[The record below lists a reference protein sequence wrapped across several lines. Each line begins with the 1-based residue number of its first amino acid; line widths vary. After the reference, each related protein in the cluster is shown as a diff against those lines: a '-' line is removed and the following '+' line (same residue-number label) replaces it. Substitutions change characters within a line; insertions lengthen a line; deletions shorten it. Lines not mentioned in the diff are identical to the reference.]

1 MHLEVGI
8 DMDISM
14 CQVLAPPCN
23 SAFARK
29 LNPKSSNAIFGRFF
43 NIENRDVL
51 VSQIGF
57 LWERFCAALD
67 LGLLNS
73 ENFIPAYI
81 NEIVSYNMN
90 VVRVF

>member
-1 MHLEVGI
+1 MTFYMTYI
-8 DMDISM
+8 YIYIY
-14 CQVLAPPCN
+14 QVLAPPCN

-29 LNPKSSNAIFGRFF
+29 LNQKSSNAILGRLF

-51 VSQIGF
+51 VSQIVF

-67 LGLLNS
+67 LGLLNG
-73 ENFIPAYI
+73 ENFIAAYI

>member
-1 MHLEVGI
+1 MSAVLI
-8 DMDISM
+8 YIYIY
-14 CQVLAPPCN
+14 QVLAPPCN

-29 LNPKSSNAIFGRFF
+29 LNPKSSNAPFGRFF

-51 VSQIGF
+51 VSRIGF
-57 LWERFCAALD
+57 LWDRFCAALD
-67 LGLLNS
+67 LGLLNG
-73 ENFIPAYI
+73 ENFIAAYI

>member
-1 MHLEVGI
+1 MF
-8 DMDISM
+8 ISLGLYIYI

-29 LNPKSSNAIFGRFF
+29 LNPKSSNAPFGRFF

-57 LWERFCAALD
+57 LWDRFCAALD
-67 LGLLNS
+67 LGLLNG
-73 ENFIPAYI
+73 ENFIAAYM